1 MNKLENTN
9 LIIETK
15 NNGAELTRIYSKV
28 LNKEF
33 LWNGNNKYWG
43 RQSPILFPIVGRL
56 KDNET
61 IINNNLYNMT
71 QHGFAR
77 DMNFDLIEETQTC
90 LTYKLSSNN
99 ETKKYYPYDFDLFV
113 KYILNKSKIEICLK
127 VLNKS
132 FEDMFFSIGAHPAF
146 NVPFDEKT
154 SIDDYYLNLRSRDSI
169 NAYSLDRSFICT
181 KSKVEGL
188 ESIDLNSEIFKNDA
202 LIYDNVNEISINS
215 RKSNMSISIEFNN
228 FPFVGVWSPY
238 YKETNSIAPF
248 VCIEPWYGIADCVNS
263 DKNFKDKLG
272 INKLSPNKTF
282 EASYSINLNL

>member
-113 KYILNKSKIEICLK
+113 KYILNKSKIEICWK

-169 NAYSLDRSFICT
+169 NAYSLDKSFICT
-181 KSKVEGL
+181 KSKVESL

-215 RKSNMSISIEFNN
+215 RKSNASISIEFNN

-272 INKLSPNKTF
+272 INKLSPNKIF